1 MQIRVR
7 PARPAATTLVVMN
20 TIVAAADA
28 AHFLSLVPHLL
39 GFTPARSLVVV
50 PFAGSRSLG
59 AMRADLPPG
68 EHVEATASSL
78 VGMVCRIPQADAMIA
93 VVYTDES
100 VSGGLPGAAVLAA
113 VGRAADACGLHLGD
127 AITVAADGWGS
138 HLDPRTPAE
147 GRPLADITGPRRDA
161 DDRMPLP
168 AVTGGDQAS
177 GAALPRRRA
186 AERRTVGKALHALE
200 AAIDLVCGVPRID
213 EDAPPL
219 DAEILSAVGEL
230 DDPPALFED
239 ALRGD
244 PASVSPLRTALLV
257 WCLSRPSLRD
267 VALVQ
272 WATDLDRGDE
282 ALEAQ
287 RRWEEGESYPDHLGE
302 VMWGDADRPDP
313 ARLEAALEVVRQVAA
328 LAPRRSR
335 PGPLALCAWLSWALG
350 RSTHADRYA
359 HDALEID
366 PDHGLAEIML
376 SFVQVGHL
384 PDWAFR
390 LPGGDVR

>member
-1 MQIRVR
+1 MHTTI
-7 PARPAATTLVVMN
+7 AAT
-20 TIVAAADA
+20 DA

-39 GFTPARSLVVV
+39 GFTPSRSLVVV

-59 AMRADLPPG
+59 AVRADLPPT
-68 EHVEATASSL
+68 ENVEAAASGL
-78 VGMVCRIPQADAMIA
+78 VGMVCRIPHADAMIA

-100 VSGGLPGAAVLAA
+100 VSGGLPGAPVLAA
-113 VGRAADACGLHLGD
+113 VGRAADACGLRLGD
-127 AITVAADGWGS
+127 ALTVAVDGWGS
-138 HLDPRTPAE
+138 HLDVRTPIE
-147 GRPLADITGPRRDA
+147 GRPLSDIPGSTPGA

-168 AVTGGDQAS
+168 AAARGDQAA
-177 GAALPRRRA
+177 GATLPQHRA
-186 AERRTVGKALHALE
+186 AERRIVGKALHALG
-200 AAIDLVCGVPRID
+200 AAIDLVCGVPRIGTD
-213 EDAPPL
+213 TPPL
-219 DAEILSAVGEL
+219 DADILSAVGEL

-239 ALRGD
+239 VLQGD
-244 PASVSPLRTALLV
+244 PASASPARTALLV

-287 RRWEEGESYPDHLGE
+287 RRWEDGESYPDHLGE
-302 VMWGDADRPDP
+302 IMWGDADRPDP
-313 ARLEAALEVVRQVAA
+313 ARLEAALEVVRHVAA

-359 HDALEID
+359 REALEID